1 MFNKK
6 NIFISGGTGS
16 FGHAFVEKISK
27 KFRPNRLI
35 IYSRD
40 EYKQYEMQ
48 KRFSQKKYP
57 FLRFFLGDVRD
68 LDRLEMALKNVDY
81 VIHAA
86 ALKHVPIAEYN
97 PIEFIKTNIGGA
109 SNIIKASIS
118 QKVKKIVALSTD
130 KAANP
135 INLYGATKLAAD
147 KLFVSANSL
156 VGEQNTKFTVVRYG
170 NVLGSRGSV
179 APYFKN
185 LVKNGSATLPITHKN
200 MTRFWI
206 TLDQAVDLVKTSFE
220 KMIGGEILVPKLPS
234 IKITDLAKSFK
245 KNIKLKVIG
254 IRPGEKIHELMCPN
268 EFHHLTY
275 EFKKFFVILNDSSN
289 KTIKNLKKN
298 YSETPKKVHKDFE
311 YNSGTNKDF
320 LNIDQIKKLNF

>member
-1 MFNKK
+1 
-6 NIFISGGTGS
+6 
-16 FGHAFVEKISK
+16 
-27 KFRPNRLI
+27 
-35 IYSRD
+35 
-40 EYKQYEMQ
+40 
-48 KRFSQKKYP
+48 
-57 FLRFFLGDVRD
+57 
-68 LDRLEMALKNVDY
+68 MALKNVDY

-245 KNIKLKVIG
+245 K
-254 IRPGEKIHELMCPN
+254 
-268 EFHHLTY
+268 
-275 EFKKFFVILNDSSN
+275 ILN
-289 KTIKNLKKN
+289 
-298 YSETPKKVHKDFE
+298 
-311 YNSGTNKDF
+311 
-320 LNIDQIKKLNF
+320 

>member
-97 PIEFIKTNIGGA
+97 PIEFIKTNIGGS

-206 TLDQAVDLVKTSFE
+206 TLDQAVDLVKISFE

-245 KNIKLKVIG
+245 KDIKLKVIG
-254 IRPGEKIHELMCPN
+254 VRPGEKIHELMCPN

-275 EFKKFFVILNDSSN
+275 EFKKYFVIL
-289 KTIKNLKKN
+289 
-298 YSETPKKVHKDFE
+298 
-311 YNSGTNKDF
+311 
-320 LNIDQIKKLNF
+320 

>member
-1 MFNKK
+1 M
-6 NIFISGGTGS
+6 
-16 FGHAFVEKISK
+16 
-27 KFRPNRLI
+27 I

-245 KNIKLKVIG
+245 K
-254 IRPGEKIHELMCPN
+254 
-268 EFHHLTY
+268 
-275 EFKKFFVILNDSSN
+275 ILN
-289 KTIKNLKKN
+289 
-298 YSETPKKVHKDFE
+298 
-311 YNSGTNKDF
+311 
-320 LNIDQIKKLNF
+320 